1 MTTMTLRGIDET
13 LAQTLK
19 ELARKQG
26 VSLNTLALRL
36 IREATGIDKR
46 KRTLVHHD
54 LDTLAGTWSKEDE
67 VSFQDA
73 TRPLESIDEE
83 LWTQEMKTE

>member
-19 ELARKQG
+19 ELARNQG

-36 IREATGIDKR
+36 IREATGVDKR
-46 KRTLVHHD
+46 KRTLLHHD
-54 LDTLAGTWSKEDE
+54 LDTLAGTWSAEDE
-67 VSFQDA
+67 VAFQIA
-73 TRPLESIDEE
+73 TRSLDVIDEDI
-83 LWTQEMKTE
+83 WK

>member
-13 LAQTLK
+13 LAQALK
-19 ELARKQG
+19 ELARNQG

-36 IREATGIDKR
+36 IREATGVDKR

-54 LDTLAGTWSKEDE
+54 LDALAGTWSEGDE
-67 VSFQDA
+67 LSFLAA
-73 TRPLESIDEE
+73 TRSLEAIDED
-83 LWTQEMKTE
+83 LWK

>member
-1 MTTMTLRGIDET
+1 MTTMTLRGIDEP

-19 ELARKQG
+19 ELARNQG

-46 KRTLVHHD
+46 KRTLEYHD
-54 LDTLAGTWSKEDE
+54 LDALAGTWSDKDE
-67 VSFQDA
+67 LEFRNA
-73 TRPLESIDEE
+73 TQPFAVIDV
-83 LWTQEMKTE
+83 EMWKV